1 MAIVSKTN
9 KTDIRLYESEYLKR
23 RSYFEPLIALILTV
37 FLTPLLLLIFLLL
50 TATLMEK
57 PIFIQ
62 QRIGFRN
69 TPFNLIKFKSM
80 RTQDFDVP
88 SFTENEDPGFRT
100 CYFLRKHRL
109 DELLQLINV
118 IIGQMAIVGP
128 RPEQTHF
135 SNIYQKKFPGYLDR
149 YSAKPGITG
158 LAQVKLGYTSDDR
171 GAARKLKYD
180 KFYITHASLKLDL
193 LIICKTIKI
202 ILFGNV
208 YIKRR

>member
-1 MAIVSKTN
+1 M
-9 KTDIRLYESEYLKR
+9 
-23 RSYFEPLIALILTV
+23 
-37 FLTPLLLLIFLLL
+37 
-50 TATLMEK
+50 
-57 PIFIQ
+57 
-62 QRIGFRN
+62 
-69 TPFNLIKFKSM
+69 
-80 RTQDFDVP
+80 
-88 SFTENEDPGFRT
+88 
-100 CYFLRKHRL
+100 

-158 LAQVKLGYTSDDR
+158 LAQVKLGYNSDDR